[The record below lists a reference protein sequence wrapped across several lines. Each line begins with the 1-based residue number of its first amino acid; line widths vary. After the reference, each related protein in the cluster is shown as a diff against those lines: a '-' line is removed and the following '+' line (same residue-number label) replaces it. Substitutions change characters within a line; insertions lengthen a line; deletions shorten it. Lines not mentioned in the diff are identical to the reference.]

1 MKNTQ
6 SKVVPIHKAVNNMA
20 MDKKKLLRSSLTL
33 LDAYL
38 RKRVPAHFIKA
49 EEVICDVENSYYS
62 SEALSEVEALKD
74 MKQRLSTTI
83 TEALSQNILDFLEEI
98 GCKKKGIP
106 FSLAFADELEELSLL
121 PVGEV
126 ENKLLL
132 EAHISTCEKKV
143 NKQLHALIIRLESI
157 AEIDFLKESSNPFG
171 PSVLLNTYADLM
183 QLELFS
189 KKMLDVLYQCFCDIV
204 LSDLGDLLDEI
215 NQLFINAGVI
225 PKIPIKKSSEVLSG
239 NTFIPQTSES
249 QYQAAQHQQFANDV
263 NTGPMMGAQGSG
275 MQGSGMQGAA
285 IEPALYGSLQ
295 GMAKAYRA
303 SSGEQMMSD
312 GLLVSGEQLATG
324 ELLSTL
330 TSIQKTD
337 VAAGADIGLSIR
349 SKIGEK
355 LQVDGQRQPYTEQD
369 DTLID
374 VVAMFFDVILQD
386 RQLPDVVRA
395 MIAQLQIPVL
405 KVAMM
410 DKEFFAKKSH
420 PARKFLNVL
429 SQAGLGACNESHQVK
444 SAVFE
449 KMEEMVA
456 RVLMEFDDDVEM
468 FSELFEE
475 FDIFMEQQ
483 QRQIE
488 LIEERS
494 RKATKSTEQLELTK
508 RQAAYE
514 IALRLNGKPVP
525 EFVQSFL
532 DNAWKDVLV
541 LALLR
546 REREPS
552 ETDECLNV
560 IERLIVSVIEPADD
574 KARAEM
580 LEGLARLL
588 KDIRLGLEDI
598 SYDFYE
604 SAPFFKE
611 LESWHKLI
619 LMKEKK
625 GEADIPLAATV
636 EVVDFDEE
644 LSLSLEEGLLNELES
659 DIAQMPDDKFSK
671 RVHKMEVGDW
681 VEYQSSEGATLRAK
695 LSWKSAVTMQ
705 CLFVNERGVKAMDIS
720 MADFADEL
728 RQKRMVLVGQEK
740 APLVERVLEGMKKRM
755 IPNGEEPSLA

>member
-1 MKNTQ
+1 MKTAR

-20 MDKKKLLRSSLTL
+20 MDKKKLVRSSLTL
-33 LDAYL
+33 LDVYL
-38 RKRVPAHFIKA
+38 RKRVPAHFTKA
-49 EEVICDVENSYYS
+49 EELISDVDNSYYS
-62 SEALSEVEALKD
+62 GEALAEVEALKS
-74 MKQRLSTTI
+74 MKQRLSTSVI
-83 TEALSQNILDFLEEI
+83 EGISKNILNFLEEMD
-98 GCKKKGIP
+98 CQKKGTS
-106 FSLAFADELEELSLL
+106 FSLAFTDELEELALL
-121 PVGEV
+121 PVAEV

-132 EAHISTCEKKV
+132 EAHISSCEKKV
-143 NKQLHALIIRLESI
+143 SKQLHALIIRLESI

-189 KKMLDVLYQCFCDIV
+189 KKTLDVLYQCFCDVV

-215 NQLFINAGVI
+215 NQLFIDAGVI
-225 PKIPIKKSSEVLSG
+225 PKIPIKKSSTVSSG
-239 NTFIPQTSES
+239 NTFVPQASES
-249 QYQAAQHQQFANDV
+249 QYQTSQPQQFSADV
-263 NTGPMMGAQGSG
+263 NRGPMMGGQEAY

-285 IEPALYGSLQ
+285 IEPVLYGSLQ

-303 SSGEQMMSD
+303 SSNQQVMSD
-312 GLLVSGEQLATG
+312 GLVVSGEQLATG

-337 VAAGADIGLSIR
+337 VAAGTDMGLSIR

-355 LQVDGQRQPYTEQD
+355 LQVDGQRQPYAEQD

-395 MIAQLQIPVL
+395 MIAQLQIPIL

-429 SQAGLGACNESHQVK
+429 SQAGLGASNESHHVK

-456 RVLMEFDDDVEM
+456 RVLMEFDDDVEV

-488 LIEERS
+488 VIEERS

-546 REREPS
+546 REREPR
-552 ETDECLNV
+552 ETADCLNV
-560 IERLIVSVIEPADD
+560 IERLIVSVIEPADN
-574 KARAEM
+574 KARAEI

-611 LESWHKLI
+611 LESWHKHI
-619 LMKEKK
+619 LMKAK

-636 EVVDFDEE
+636 DFDEV
-644 LSLSLEEGLLNELES
+644 LSLSLEEGLLNELENE
-659 DIAQMPDDKFSK
+659 IAQMPDDKFTK
-671 RVHKMEVGDW
+671 RVNKMEVGDW
-681 VEYQSSEGATLRAK
+681 VEYQNVEGATLRAK

-705 CLFVNERGVKAMDIS
+705 CLFVNEHGVKAMDIS

-740 APLVERVLEGMKKRM
+740 TPLVERVLEGMKKRM
-755 IPNGEEPSLA
+755 IPNDEEPSLA

>member
-1 MKNTQ
+1 MKSAR
-6 SKVVPIHKAVNNMA
+6 SKVVPIHKAVNNMV
-20 MDKKKLLRSSLTL
+20 MDKKKLLHSSLTL

-38 RKRVPAHFIKA
+38 RKRVPAHFVKA

-83 TEALSQNILDFLEEI
+83 IEALSRNILDFLEEI
-98 GCKKKGIP
+98 GCQKKGIP

-143 NKQLHALIIRLESI
+143 SKQLHALIIRLESI

-189 KKMLDVLYQCFCDIV
+189 KKMLDVLYQCFCDVV

-239 NTFIPQTSES
+239 NTFIPQTPEY
-249 QYQAAQHQQFANDV
+249 QYQAAQHQQFSNDV

-337 VAAGADIGLSIR
+337 VAAGADVGLSIR

-456 RVLMEFDDDVEM
+456 RVLMEFDDDVEV

-494 RKATKSTEQLELTK
+494 RKVTKSTEQLELTK

-546 REREPS
+546 REREPA
-552 ETDECLNV
+552 ETDDCLNV

-611 LESWHKLI
+611 LESWHRHI
-619 LMKEKK
+619 LMKEK
-625 GEADIPLAATV
+625 GEADIPLEATV

-671 RVHKMEVGDW
+671 KVHKMEVGDW
-681 VEYQSSEGATLRAK
+681 VEYKSTEGATLRAK